1 MQIEK
6 CKNQELLKKM
16 KEVAQSQIKR
26 ISEGEQS
33 TLTLDELNEDLFKI
47 EGRLLEFE
55 DTERSILLDP

>member
-6 CKNQELLKKM
+6 CRNKELLKKM
-16 KEVAQSQIKR
+16 KDVAQSQIKR

-47 EGRLLEFE
+47 EGRLLELE
-55 DTERSILLDP
+55 DNASFWI